1 MVIIVVVTV
10 IAVEITTRRGSCR
23 NGIYGGAVL
32 ALLGCSWFEVEGF
45 ARWGIPHCSAGGI
58 D

>member
-1 MVIIVVVTV
+1 MGL
-10 IAVEITTRRGSCR
+10 AV
-23 NGIYGGAVL
+23 NGIYGGVVL

-45 ARWGIPHCSAGGI
+45 ARWGIPHCSAGKI